1 MFLTANTEKLT
12 SKLVRKPK
20 ADGKDRNETRIAFKI
35 SGRSGHVSQEKSF
48 QRIFDCIP
56 FYVRVTS
63 SVFHIVQH
71 YFVATTPP
79 LNQNGFLHFHKVG
92 RGKK

>member
-1 MFLTANTEKLT
+1 MKQELHSRYLADQAMFQK
-12 SKLVRKPK
+12 
-20 ADGKDRNETRIAFKI
+20 
-35 SGRSGHVSQEKSF
+35 KSF

>member
-12 SKLVRKPK
+12 SKMIRKR

-63 SVFHIVQH
+63 SVFHTVQH
-71 YFVATTPP
+71 YFVATTP
-79 LNQNGFLHFHKVG
+79 LYQNGFLHYYKVG

>member
-63 SVFHIVQH
+63 SVFHTVQH
-71 YFVATTPP
+71 YFVATN
-79 LNQNGFLHFHKVG
+79 LYQNGFLHYHKVR